1 MNDLEILNHHQLSN
15 PTPVSLH
22 FKTSETGAEEGRG
35 GWGKVRKEK
44 DLRRG
49 SLFPS
54 LPNPLPFSFL
64 PSSLCPFDASH
75 SGYFK
80 IKRTKAHTTF
90 QRPKRPDLSRFPQ
103 HGGVL
108 LLPPGWDSS
117 PSHTHLNNWVKRG
130 KVEWYLCLRKQRD
143 GRGLNP
149 RPPDPEFEVL
159 TARRATH
166 AFIYTLPLL
175 SLTTHNYM
183 SNILYMR

>member
-35 GWGKVRKEK
+35 GWGESAEGKGPEK
-44 DLRRG
+44 RE
-49 SLFPS
+49 
-54 LPNPLPFSFL
+54 PLSFSPQSPPFSFL
-64 PSSLCPFDASH
+64 PCSLCPFDASH

-108 LLPPGWDSS
+108 LLPPEWDSS
-117 PSHTHLNNWVKRG
+117 PSHTHLNNWVKRD
-130 KVEWYLCLRKQRD
+130 KVEWCSLSK
-143 GRGLNP
+143 
-149 RPPDPEFEVL
+149 E
-159 TARRATH
+159 TTRRARLEPQTSRSGVWGVNRSPSH
-166 AFIYTLPLL
+166 TCLHLHFTPFKPNNA
-175 SLTTHNYM
+175 
-183 SNILYMR
+183 

>member
-1 MNDLEILNHHQLSN
+1 MIEYNNKCKCQYIGETKRHLNERVRDLKPPSTQQSHSRLTAFL
-15 PTPVSLH
+15 
-22 FKTSETGAEEGRG
+22 TSETGAEEGRG

-64 PSSLCPFDASH
+64 PCSLCPFDASH

-108 LLPPGWDSS
+108 LLPP
-117 PSHTHLNNWVKRG
+117 
-130 KVEWYLCLRKQRD
+130 E
-143 GRGLNP
+143 
-149 RPPDPEFEVL
+149 
-159 TARRATH
+159 
-166 AFIYTLPLL
+166 
-175 SLTTHNYM
+175 
-183 SNILYMR
+183 

>member
-64 PSSLCPFDASH
+64 PCSLCPFDASH

-80 IKRTKAHTTF
+80 IKRTKAHMTS

-117 PSHTHLNNWVKRG
+117 PSHTHLNNCVKRD
-130 KVEWYLCLRKQRD
+130 KVEWCSLSM
-143 GRGLNP
+143 
-149 RPPDPEFEVL
+149 E
-159 TARRATH
+159 TTRRARLEPQTSRSGVWGVNRSPSH
-166 AFIYTLPLL
+166 TCLHLHFTPFKPNNA
-175 SLTTHNYM
+175 
-183 SNILYMR
+183 

>member
-64 PSSLCPFDASH
+64 PCSLCPFDASH

-80 IKRTKAHTTF
+80 IKRTKAHTTSQKAQTAGPIPISSAWRSIATPTWMRF
-90 QRPKRPDLSRFPQ
+90 QSIAYPFKQLCEERQS
-103 HGGVL
+103 GVMFL
-108 LLPPGWDSS
+108 VYG
-117 PSHTHLNNWVKRG
+117 NN
-130 KVEWYLCLRKQRD
+130 
-143 GRGLNP
+143 
-149 RPPDPEFEVL
+149 
-159 TARRATH
+159 ATGE
-166 AFIYTLPLL
+166 A
-175 SLTTHNYM
+175 
-183 SNILYMR
+183 